1 MTISRI
7 KTHKIETRKIK
18 ARTIKART
26 IKARTIGTFGIAL
39 LLSTAIAAPVFAR
52 GEPRHI
58 RASGQ
63 SSFEQLNGASY
74 DNAPLTRQE
83 RINLQ
88 NFGFSGHCP
97 SCVGGEDP
105 ALNPAG

>member
-1 MTISRI
+1 MTTFRI
-7 KTHKIETRKIK
+7 KTRKIS
-18 ARTIKART
+18 TL
-26 IKARTIGTFGIAL
+26 GVAL
-39 LLSTAIAAPVFAR
+39 LLSTAIASPVFAK
-52 GEPRHI
+52 GVAPRHA
-58 RASGQ
+58 RAWDQ

-105 ALNPAG
+105 ALNPAS

>member
-1 MTISRI
+1 MTTSRI
-7 KTHKIETRKIK
+7 KASKIK
-18 ARTIKART
+18 ARTISAL
-26 IKARTIGTFGIAL
+26 GVAL
-39 LLSTAIAAPVFAR
+39 LLSAAIAAPAFAK
-52 GEPRHI
+52 GVAPRHI
-58 RASGQ
+58 RAWDQ
-63 SSFEQLNGASY
+63 PSFEQPGGASY

>member
-1 MTISRI
+1 MTDSKI
-7 KTHKIETRKIK
+7 KTRKIK
-18 ARTIKART
+18 TRNVRTL
-26 IKARTIGTFGIAL
+26 GVAL
-39 LLSTAIAAPVFAR
+39 LLSTAIASPVFAK
-52 GEPRHI
+52 GVAPRHI

>member
-7 KTHKIETRKIK
+7 KACRIKACKIKTRKIS
-18 ARTIKART
+18 
-26 IKARTIGTFGIAL
+26 TFGVAL
-39 LLSTAIAAPVFAR
+39 LLSAAIAAPAFAK
-52 GEPRHI
+52 GVAPRHI

-63 SSFEQLNGASY
+63 SSFEQPGGASY

>member
-1 MTISRI
+1 MTTSRI
-7 KTHKIETRKIK
+7 KASKIK
-18 ARTIKART
+18 ACKIKACKN
-26 IKARTIGTFGIAL
+26 KARTIGTFGVAL
-39 LLSTAIAAPVFAR
+39 LLSTAIAAPVFAK
-52 GEPRHI
+52 GVAPRHI
-58 RASGQ
+58 RAWDQ
-63 SSFEQLNGASY
+63 PSFEQPGGASY